1 MVDSAPRSVPS
12 RFVLNWVTTSPPDS
26 VLSKSRRSRDSLK
39 TLLPRLQRRLVRVKH
54 NEEKAAGV
62 AVYDELIPRRDALAE
77 ELLAIYTEFAP
88 KLADVLARALKIDR
102 EIKRAQ
108 QTKPIPARGFTHL
121 DGENHLTLGRNMILP
136 DWSNPEKRIWPLYEN
151 ILTPEEQTS
160 TSRLGVWSRSTSSR
174 PSTHHGSGGLSS
186 ERRSRP
192 RSALRSMVET
202 TGLIERSSRQQRR
215 SVWPWTLRSSNA

>member
-1 MVDSAPRSVPS
+1 
-12 RFVLNWVTTSPPDS
+12 
-26 VLSKSRRSRDSLK
+26 
-39 TLLPRLQRRLVRVKH
+39 LLPRLQRRLVRVKH
-54 NEEKAAGV
+54 NEEKAAWV

-88 KLADVLARALKIDR
+88 KLADILARALKIDR

-108 QTKPIPARGFTHL
+108 QTKPIPQAGEVPDGRELTMVEAYARGFTHL